1 MTWKKTRK
9 TNRSLLTLFPY
20 LDHMAKTP
28 NQKWEEEITSYRK
41 KCQRILLVS
50 SSIRYVGLINEYG
63 RTLTGIIKQG
73 TQPLL
78 KPGQVRN
85 EFFLISTMLSMR
97 NNNYSSIGDMD
108 YAIFKHKKVTL
119 LVFSKKEGVYYIS
132 VDQNVTFGSL
142 SEIIK
147 KIKKLI

>member
-1 MTWKKTRK
+1 MK
-9 TNRSLLTLFPY
+9 
-20 LDHMAKTP
+20 KTP
-28 NQKWEEEITSYRK
+28 NQKWADEITAYRK
-41 KCQRILLVS
+41 KCQRIILVS

-73 TQPLL
+73 TNPLL
-78 KPGQVRN
+78 KPVQVRN

-97 NNNYSSIGDMD
+97 STNYSAIGDMD

-119 LVFSKKEGVYYIS
+119 LAFRRKEGTYYIS
-132 VDQNVTFGSL
+132 LDQKMTFDL
-142 SEIIK
+142 LFEIIN

>member
-1 MTWKKTRK
+1 MT
-9 TNRSLLTLFPY
+9 
-20 LDHMAKTP
+20 KTP
-28 NQKWEEEITSYRK
+28 NQKWVEEISAYRK
-41 KCQRILLVS
+41 KCQRILLIS

-73 TQPLL
+73 TTPLL

-97 NNNYSSIGDMD
+97 SSNYSAIGDMD
-108 YAIFKHKKVTL
+108 YAIFKHKKITL
-119 LVFSKKEGVYYIS
+119 LAFRRKEGTYYIS
-132 VDQNVTFGSL
+132 IDQNVTFDSL
-142 SEIIK
+142 SEIIG

>member
-1 MTWKKTRK
+1 MT
-9 TNRSLLTLFPY
+9 
-20 LDHMAKTP
+20 KTP
-28 NQKWEEEITSYRK
+28 NQKWEDEIIAYRK

-73 TQPLL
+73 TMPLL
-78 KPGQVRN
+78 KPDQVRN

-97 NNNYSSIGDMD
+97 STNYSSIGDMD

-119 LVFSKKEGVYYIS
+119 LVFSRKEGTYYIS
-132 VDQNVTFGSL
+132 MGEDATFDLL
-142 SEIIK
+142 SEIIS

>member
-1 MTWKKTRK
+1 
-9 TNRSLLTLFPY
+9 
-20 LDHMAKTP
+20 MAKTP
-28 NQKWEEEITSYRK
+28 NQKWEEEITAHRK

-50 SSIRYVGLINEYG
+50 SLIRYVGLINEYG

-78 KPGQVRN
+78 KPVQARD

-97 NNNYSSIGDMD
+97 STNYSVIGDMD

-119 LVFSKKEGVYYIS
+119 LVFSRKEGIYYIS
-132 VDQNVTFGSL
+132 VDQDATFDSL
-142 SEIIK
+142 SEMIG

>member
-1 MTWKKTRK
+1 MT
-9 TNRSLLTLFPY
+9 
-20 LDHMAKTP
+20 KTP
-28 NQKWEEEITSYRK
+28 NQKWAEEITIHRK

-73 TQPLL
+73 IPPLL

-97 NNNYSSIGDMD
+97 STNYSAIGDMD

-119 LVFSKKEGVYYIS
+119 LAFSRKEGIYYIS
-132 VDQNVTFGSL
+132 IDRNTTFDSL
-142 SEIIK
+142 SEIIS
-147 KIKKLI
+147 KIKKII